1 MKKLLAFLLALLTAC
16 MPLFIMLIGFW
27 IFMMRQMQGGGGG
40 AKGAMS
46 FGKSRAKLQ
55 GEDLYYVVTD
65 HIGTPRELIFGWHG
79 YRVVSDRWVPR
90 SRQLDCVKFHGS
102 RSSRRL

>member
-1 MKKLLAFLLALLTAC
+1 MCVEQWDGDQIVAEAPIYADGTVAWDRAEAWVYEPGSFR
-16 MPLFIMLIGFW
+16 PL
-27 IFMMRQMQGGGGG
+27 
-40 AKGAMS
+40 
-46 FGKSRAKLQ
+46 AKLQ

-102 RSSRRL
+102 RSSRRPCDADR